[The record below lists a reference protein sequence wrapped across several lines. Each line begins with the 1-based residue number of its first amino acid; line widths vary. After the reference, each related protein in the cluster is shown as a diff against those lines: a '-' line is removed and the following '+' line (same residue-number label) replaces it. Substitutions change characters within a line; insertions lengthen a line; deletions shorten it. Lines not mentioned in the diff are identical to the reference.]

1 MISGAVTPA
10 GIFVTAD
17 VIINDHIRS
26 RGIDFLVD
34 TGAGVTIIHP
44 MDIELLRLPPR
55 MLAEAPLT
63 YISGIGGVAAFRQLS
78 ATITIADADAN
89 AEGNTATWSYPVDLH
104 IAEPTDYNGEFP
116 SILGRDVLYHWQHAL
131 ALNPETMLFLPKG

>member
-1 MISGAVTPA
+1 MIAGAVTPA

-17 VIINDHIRS
+17 VVIDDHIRS

-34 TGAGVTIIHP
+34 TGAGETIIHP
-44 MDIELLRLPPR
+44 RDVELLSLPPR

-63 YISGIGGVAAFRQLS
+63 YIWGIGGRAAFRQLS
-78 ATITIADADAN
+78 ATITIADADAD
-89 AEGNTATWSYPVDLH
+89 AEGNTTTWSYPVDLH
-104 IAEPTDYNGEFP
+104 IAEPADYNGEFP

>member
-1 MISGAVTPA
+1 MIAGDITQD
-10 GIFVTAD
+10 GIFVTAE
-17 VIINDHIRS
+17 VLINDHRGGSDIR
-26 RGIDFLVD
+26 FLVD

-44 MDIELLRLPPR
+44 MDVELLHLPPR

-63 YISGIGGVAAFRQLS
+63 YIPGIGGVAAFRQLS
-78 ATITIADADAN
+78 ATITIADADA
-89 AEGNTATWSYPVDLH
+89 EGNTATWRYSVELH
-104 IAEPTDYNGEFP
+104 IAEPADYNGEFP